1 MLVMLLVLRG
11 LLGDAMAMDMVHV
24 ILPSALFY
32 QHTPMAGERGI
43 VNHDHDHDQDQDQ
56 DQDHAGATGHSP
68 ATACAVPCLT
78 KEAANASD
86 CCHASGPTC
95 SACGICHSALFSLDP
110 VAQALLPQLRA
121 PHPLDSTRF
130 ASALA
135 ALAVKPP
142 IS

>member
-11 LLGDAMAMDMVHV
+11 LLGDAMAMDMVPV
-24 ILPSALFY
+24 TLPSALFY
-32 QHTPMAGERGI
+32 QHTPMAGERGTA
-43 VNHDHDHDQDQDQ
+43 NHDQNHSR
-56 DQDHAGATGHSP
+56 ATGHSP
-68 ATACAVPCLT
+68 ATASTVACPT
-78 KEAANASD
+78 EQAANGSD

-121 PHPLDSTRF
+121 PHPLGSTRF

>member
-11 LLGDAMAMDMVHV
+11 LLGDAMAMDMVQV

-43 VNHDHDHDQDQDQ
+43 VNH

-121 PHPLDSTRF
+121 PHPLGSTRF